1 MEDSMMSQKTFF
13 EGIEVK
19 QREGK
24 PREKGL
30 TWMIDWGLGLL
41 SQEDTLRIASP
52 YIDLAK
58 VAVGISRM
66 VSEDF
71 LIEKNALYRRFDVEP
86 FPGGMLLELA
96 MHQYKKRGKDALDA
110 ARIYYQESRRVGYTT
125 MEVSDNVIHIT
136 PQEKRRLISLAA
148 EEFHFKVLGEVG
160 TKTEMTE
167 ADKMI
172 ADIDNCLEAGSWKAV
187 LEAAEFVDREQGGL
201 RLDLVDTVLE
211 KFPSE
216 KLIFEMPGPWNSGT
230 TLSGAHDMKM
240 YLIENLGPE
249 VNLGNILPQDVV
261 ELETLRL
268 NLGVGMKLK

>member
-1 MEDSMMSQKTFF
+1 MMSQSTFF

-19 QREGK
+19 QREQK

-30 TWMIDWGLGLL
+30 TWMIDWGLGLV
-41 SQEDTLRIASP
+41 SQEDTLQIASP

-66 VSEDF
+66 LSEDF
-71 LIEKNALYRRFDVEP
+71 LMEKNALYRRFDVKP

-96 MHQYKKRGKDALDA
+96 VYQCKKRGKDALEA
-110 ARIYYQESRRVGYTT
+110 ARIYYQESRRVGYTI

-136 PQEKRRLISLAA
+136 PQEKKRLISLAA
-148 EEFHFKVLGEVG
+148 EEFGFKVFGEVG

-167 ADKMI
+167 ADKI
-172 ADIDNCLEAGSWKAV
+172 ITDIDNCLEAGSWKVV

-201 RLDLVDTVLE
+201 RLNLVDTVLK

-216 KLIFEMPGPWNSGT
+216 KLVFEMPGPWNPGT
-230 TLSGAHDMKM
+230 TLSGTHDMKI
-240 YLIENLGPE
+240 YLIENIGPE